1 MREQTLEYAV
11 SVLKGEEVKGI
22 YPDWYE
28 LTGFLIS
35 HRVAGLFYVR
45 MKGAGMRL
53 AQKIETVLRREYE
66 TQARRTRFM
75 RRYIRE
81 LSSVLMKA
89 EAEHIFLKGS
99 VLSNAMG
106 GEGRLS
112 FYGAGER
119 ASNDMDILVRPDRI
133 TAAAEVLKK
142 LGYVQGRYEPKSGSI
157 QPFTRAEILSRRM
170 NRGET
175 APFLKLTGNVMIP
188 YVEADI
194 NFSLGATPAEYTGLL
209 SEMLSGRRKY
219 EGKLELYSAEETAFF
234 VQLLL
239 HQYKESRTLFM
250 VNKGKDLDLYK
261 LADIYYYWHSGLV
274 NTEEL
279 ERLLREH
286 KAEAAAGAVLGQV
299 GRVFR
304 DEDMLFAAGEYGKAV
319 PEVLDYTT
327 GKTYRWT
334 ADERKRLCRADTR
347 YLLEETDDRA

>member
-11 SVLKGEEVKGI
+11 SVLKGEEVRGI

-53 AQKIETVLRREYE
+53 PQKIETVLRREYE

-175 APFLKLTGNVMIP
+175 APF
-188 YVEADI
+188 
-194 NFSLGATPAEYTGLL
+194 
-209 SEMLSGRRKY
+209 
-219 EGKLELYSAEETAFF
+219 
-234 VQLLL
+234 
-239 HQYKESRTLFM
+239 
-250 VNKGKDLDLYK
+250 
-261 LADIYYYWHSGLV
+261 
-274 NTEEL
+274 
-279 ERLLREH
+279 
-286 KAEAAAGAVLGQV
+286 
-299 GRVFR
+299 
-304 DEDMLFAAGEYGKAV
+304 
-319 PEVLDYTT
+319 
-327 GKTYRWT
+327 
-334 ADERKRLCRADTR
+334 
-347 YLLEETDDRA
+347 